1 MKSMSARTICLY
13 VNGQLIKGSD
23 RVRVNDAVYHLQKM
37 GPNKLLFLKQKW
49 QIDWEKIAQSVPCV
63 VVTDTDF
70 AELEQIENCTIIK
83 VKNINHAF
91 WGFVN
96 FYRNH
101 FSIPVVAVTG
111 TNGKTTTKDMILHIL
126 SFDRTVT
133 GTTKSANSRT
143 HHLTYL
149 LSIDK
154 DTDAAVFESAV
165 GAPGDVLLASR
176 YYRPTIGIIT
186 NIGVYHLDGCK
197 TPEAYVLAKA
207 EMVQAVGSKGT
218 IIVNADDENTKK
230 IGLKRFKGVVHTFGI
245 TNRADFRATKIEY
258 GTNGMHFELKVRN
271 KKKFPFS
278 GKKKYSV
285 FVPGY
290 GHHQVLNA
298 LAALAA
304 VHEIG
309 VDINEAI
316 KRLRSFKNLPAHLE
330 TCPGKGGFTI
340 LDDTWSSTPSSLKAA
355 FQTLN
360 GISRGKKR
368 IALVG
373 DIKRLGDFSQEY
385 HRQTGEMIA
394 KNGVD
399 VLITVG
405 SKAAEIA
412 KQAKRKGLKGDVYM
426 FPTIHGVEALLKRIL
441 DKNSILL
448 IKSSS
453 TNDEIV
459 KLKSK
464 LKLRPDKNK

>member
-1 MKSMSARTICLY
+1 MKPLSARTICLY

-23 RVRVNDAVYHLQKM
+23 KFRINDVVYHLQKM

-63 VVTDTDF
+63 VVTDTVF
-70 AELEQIENCTIIK
+70 AELERIEDCTIIK
-83 VKNINHAF
+83 VNNIEHAF

-96 FYRNH
+96 FYRNQ
-101 FSIPVVAVTG
+101 FSIPVVSVTG
-111 TNGKTTTKDMILHIL
+111 TNGKTTTKDMIKHIL
-126 SFDRTVT
+126 GFDHNVT
-133 GTTKSANSRT
+133 GTKKSANSRT

-149 LSIDK
+149 LSIEK
-154 DTDAAVFESAV
+154 HTDVAVFESAV

-176 YYRPTIGIIT
+176 YFKPTIGIIT

-197 TPEAYVLAKA
+197 TPEAYLLAKA

-218 IIVNADDENTKK
+218 LIVNADDKNTKK
-230 IGLKRFKGVVHTFGI
+230 IGLKKFKGDIHTFGV
-245 TNRADFRATKIEY
+245 TNRADFRATDITY
-258 GTNGMHFELKVRN
+258 GDNGMQFELNV
-271 KKKFPFS
+271 KKKKMFS
-278 GKKKYSV
+278 FNAKKKYSV

-298 LAALAA
+298 LAAIAA
-304 VHEIG
+304 VHEMG
-309 VDINEAI
+309 VDINVAA

-330 TCPGKGGFTI
+330 ISIGKWGFTI
-340 LDDTWSSTPSSLKAA
+340 LDDTWSSTPSSLTAA

-373 DIKRLGDFSQEY
+373 DIKRLGDFSKEF

-394 KNGVD
+394 ENGVD

-412 KQAKRKGLKGDVYM
+412 KQAKRKGLKGKVYT
-426 FPTIHGVEALLKRIL
+426 FPTIHGVEELLKKIL

-448 IKSSS
+448 VKSSS
-453 TNDEIV
+453 TNDEIM

-464 LKLRPDKNK
+464 LKLRAEKNK